1 MNQEELRSTLWKAFR
16 SNYNFWST
24 TSDGYLHRY
33 EKVFIADQK
42 LVILD
47 RNTSYD
53 SVSYTGIEAKLFKY
67 QTNNIL
73 A

>member
-1 MNQEELRSTLWKAFR
+1 MNPEELRSTLWKVFR
-16 SNYNFWST
+16 KNDNFWVT
-24 TSDGYLHRY
+24 GSDGYLNRY
-33 EKVFIADQK
+33 RKVFIADQK

-47 RNTSYD
+47 KNSNYD

-73 A
+73 I